1 MKRALFF
8 CCILFLFSAFTVYA
22 QTGQENVKVTT
33 APITPTSPKE
43 KPEFPQWA
51 LDLRRFDIILFGS
64 FPFTYWFAS
73 TGMDLYR
80 SSQHNW
86 DTRYAPW
93 PVKSAG
99 AVNMTNDEYMIT
111 LSCAIGGS
119 ILAALVDHIIV
130 RIKRNKAARA
140 AANLAPGEIIITRT
154 PISGDTEAGEDGAE
168 TGGPVDGGADGD
180 GAVSGTA
187 PTEASPPTA
196 PTEASPPTTP
206 TEASP
211 PATPTE
217 ASPPATPTEAF

>member
-1 MKRALFF
+1 MKAVSRKKVLFF
-8 CCILFLFSAFTVYA
+8 CCILFVFSAFAVHA

-33 APITPTSPKE
+33 TPITPAPKQ
-43 KPEFPQWA
+43 KSEFPQWA
-51 LDLRRFDIILFGS
+51 LDLRRFDIIMFGS

-119 ILAALVDHIIV
+119 ILAALADHIIV
-130 RIKRNKAARA
+130 RVKRNKAARA
-140 AANLAPGEIIITRT
+140 AASLIPGEVIITRT
-154 PISGDTEAGEDGAE
+154 PKTGNTAADEDGAE
-168 TGGPVDGGADGD
+168 SAAPVDDGADD
-180 GAVSGTA
+180 AADASADSETPPTGATP
-187 PTEASPPTA
+187 PTEAP
-196 PTEASPPTTP
+196 
-206 TEASP
+206 
-211 PATPTE
+211 
-217 ASPPATPTEAF
+217 

>member
-8 CCILFLFSAFTVYA
+8 CCILFMFSAFTVYS

-33 APITPTSPKE
+33 APITPTNPKE

-111 LSCAIGGS
+111 LSCAVGGS

-130 RIKRNKAARA
+130 RIKRNKAAREA
-140 AANLAPGEIIITRT
+140 AAIIPGEVIITRT
-154 PISGDTEAGEDGAE
+154 PRSPETEAGDNGAE
-168 TGGPVDGGADGD
+168 TGGSVDGGAAGD
-180 GAVSGTA
+180 GADPASSPTA
-187 PTEASPPTA
+187 PAEASPPMVPAEASPPMVPTEASPPMV
-196 PTEASPPTTP
+196 
-206 TEASP
+206 
-211 PATPTE
+211 PA
-217 ASPPATPTEAF
+217 EAF

>member
-1 MKRALFF
+1 MKNFFRKRILFF
-8 CCILFLFSAFTVYA
+8 CCVFFVFTVFA
-22 QTGQENVKVTT
+22 AHSQTTQENVRVTT
-33 APITPTSPKE
+33 EPITPSTKQKS
-43 KPEFPQWA
+43 EFPQWA
-51 LDLRRFDIILFGS
+51 LDLRRFDIIMFCS

-130 RIKRNKAARA
+130 RVKRNKAAREA
-140 AANLAPGEIIITRT
+140 AAIAPGEAIITRT
-154 PISGDTEAGEDGAE
+154 PRPGGAGEDAPLRDAE
-168 TGGPVDGGADGD
+168 TGSPGDNGGAAADDAGSET
-180 GAVSGTA
+180 SGEATA
-187 PTEASPPTA
+187 PGEASPLAA
-196 PTEASPPTTP
+196 PM
-206 TEASP
+206 
-211 PATPTE
+211 
-217 ASPPATPTEAF
+217 EAF

>member
-8 CCILFLFSAFTVYA
+8 CCILFMFSAFTVYS
-22 QTGQENVKVTT
+22 QTGQEDVKVTT

-111 LSCAIGGS
+111 LSCAVGGS

-130 RIKRNKAARA
+130 RIKRNKAARKA
-140 AANLAPGEIIITRT
+140 AAITPGEAIITRT
-154 PISGDTEAGEDGAE
+154 PISPETEAGDNGAE
-168 TGGPVDGGADGD
+168 TGGSVDGGAADD
-180 GAVSGTA
+180 DADPASPPLTQTEASPPAA
-187 PTEASPPTA
+187 PTEASPPLIQ
-196 PTEASPPTTP
+196 
-206 TEASP
+206 
-211 PATPTE
+211 
-217 ASPPATPTEAF
+217 TEAF